1 MNSER
6 DEMENIKEIYL
17 AGGCFW
23 GVEAFFKKVPGV
35 LETTAGYANGRTLST
50 NYYILKETDHS
61 EAVHIKYDRNQVSL
75 ETILDYYFN
84 IIDPTSLNRQGHDIG
99 RQYRTG
105 IYYTDSEDTKII
117 RNRITEEQ
125 KKYSDKIQ
133 VEVTSLKNYIPAEE
147 YHQDYL
153 DKNPGG
159 YCHINMAEAVKIIK

>member
-1 MNSER
+1 MK
-6 DEMENIKEIYL
+6 DIKEIFL

-35 LETTAGYANGRTLST
+35 LETTVGYANGKTLST
-50 NYYILKETDHS
+50 NYSILKETDHS
-61 EAVHIKYDRNQVSL
+61 EAVHIRYNSDKISL

-84 IIDPTSLNRQGHDIG
+84 IINPTSLNRQGHDTG

-105 IYYTDSEDTKII
+105 IYYTDFEDSKTIEKKIM
-117 RNRITEEQ
+117 EEQ
-125 KKYSDKIQ
+125 KKYDDKIQ
-133 VEVTSLKNYIPAEE
+133 VEAVPLKNYIPAEE

-159 YCHINMAEAVKIIK
+159 YCHINMSEAIKIIK